1 MIKSSIARL
10 VGGAVLAVALAGC
23 ANTEVHTF
31 NIQTAAQ
38 GTKIEARQAV
48 ALIYGQA
55 PDSEIDRLLY
65 SGGDLTRA
73 IQRLRARYPL
83 LQPLLDQG
91 VIGNTAG
98 GFVTLRDENA
108 GHQWDELLW
117 QENSDRAFLYTQATV
132 AVGHHLR
139 NLNGWLPYASSTFGQ
154 EWIVQG
160 QPTWWSQDE
169 NGRWSQARSAAG
181 R

>member
-1 MIKSSIARL
+1 M
-10 VGGAVLAVALAGC
+10 LAIALAGC

-55 PDSEIDRLLY
+55 PDSEIERLLY

-73 IQRLRARYPL
+73 IQRLRARYPR
-83 LQPLLDQG
+83 LQPLLEQG
-91 VIGNTAG
+91 VIGNTAS
-98 GFVTLRDENA
+98 GFVALRDDRA
-108 GHQWDELLW
+108 GSQWDELLW

-154 EWIVQG
+154 EWIAQG
-160 QPTWWSQDE
+160 QPNWWFQDE
-169 NGRWSQARSAAG
+169 DGRWSLGRGTAG
-181 R
+181 H